1 MGYGGETVNEFLSA
15 AFSFPTLLFSAALAV
30 VLFFWLL
37 VLIGVAEHGTFDGDI
52 EPSGIGA
59 AGLGGVPVSVAASL
73 LIAFAWF
80 TSLTGSVL
88 LRRSSLAG
96 VPYALLACAV
106 LAAAVLVAWWVTRR
120 LARTL
125 ARLFPEERG
134 PSRQDFVGMTCTV
147 RTGRVDARF
156 GQAEVAARDGSTA
169 VVQVRALGAEGEEPL
184 AAGSTGLLY
193 AYDETG
199 EFFWVAPFPQF
210 GELPG
215 AGSPS
220 AA

>member
-1 MGYGGETVNEFLSA
+1 MNEFSSA

-30 VLFFWLL
+30 VFVFWLL
-37 VLIGVAEHGTFDGDI
+37 VLLGVAEHGTFDTDI
-52 EPSGIGA
+52 GPSGIGA

-73 LIAFAWF
+73 LITFAWF

-96 VPYALLACAV
+96 VPYAALACAV
-106 LAAAVLVAWWVTRR
+106 FVSAALVAWWATRR
-120 LARTL
+120 LL
-125 ARLFPEERG
+125 RLMGRFFPEERG

-169 VVQVRALGAEGEEPL
+169 VVQVRALDAEDEEPL

-215 AGSPS
+215 AGSSS

>member
-1 MGYGGETVNEFLSA
+1 V
-15 AFSFPTLLFSAALAV
+15 
-30 VLFFWLL
+30 
-37 VLIGVAEHGTFDGDI
+37 
-52 EPSGIGA
+52 
-59 AGLGGVPVSVAASL
+59 
-73 LIAFAWF
+73 
-80 TSLTGSVL
+80 
-88 LRRSSLAG
+88 
-96 VPYALLACAV
+96 
-106 LAAAVLVAWWVTRR
+106 
-120 LARTL
+120 
-125 ARLFPEERG
+125 

-169 VVQVRALGAEGEEPL
+169 VVQVRALGAKDEKPL

-215 AGSPS
+215 TGSSS